1 MPIREDIMYERV
13 LKFLDDVHIK
23 DVLKSDCDFN
33 APNTFKFRGFDFS
46 EILMETDCYYNF
58 EFEIS
63 SKCEEMVF
71 NYSSRKYLGW
81 DNIKIKYS
89 DLPITFTNMIIDY
102 IENRMENLEYLK
114 TYLIKKIEG

>member
-13 LKFLDDVHIK
+13 LKFLDDINIK
-23 DVLKSDCDFN
+23 DMLKSDCNFN

-71 NYSSRKYLGW
+71 NYSSHKYLGW